1 MSESTVHLA
10 EFISQL
16 VGILLVLVGIGG
28 FLYGLING
36 VTIEKREPSGD
47 SPSIIG
53 EWMNGKIP
61 LGYIEDSPKP
71 ATVQVDNIDELA
83 ILKRQVEIAKLK
95 KQLLEFE
102 EPSLNNPIFS
112 DCVEVLVGLGTPKR
126 KAKAEAQQIF
136 EDKPTINTVQQFVTE
151 YGKR

>member
-10 EFISQL
+10 DFISTL
-16 VGILLVLVGIGG
+16 VGVLLALVAIGG
-28 FLYGLING
+28 FLYGLISG
-36 VTIEKREPSGD
+36 VTIEKKEPSED

-71 ATVQVDNIDELA
+71 KVQIENVDELA
-83 ILKRQVEIAKLK
+83 VLKRQLEIAKVK
-95 KQLLEFE
+95 KQLLEFQ
-102 EPSLNNPIFS
+102 EPSFS
-112 DCVEVLVGLGTPKR
+112 SPLFNDCVEVLVGLGTPKR

-136 EDKPTINTVQQFVTE
+136 ENKPTINTVQQFVTE